1 MGQLLIKSNQTVQKW
16 IGNLQNIERIKLCSG
31 AILELYFETE
41 SENSEPQTIT
51 ILQNS
56 NSKFKLVSLF
66 SQSQNI
72 FFDIKIQ
79 GNNTETFLYNLF
91 NLSEDQSVKLIQNY
105 TTGFTNNKVTQL
117 TKVIL
122 KDSASAKI
130 SHTIKALETT
140 QNLEANQKIHS
151 LLESPEVKIQMQPVL
166 QIQSESVSCKHG
178 ATQGYLDY
186 KVLYFL
192 QSRGMSKQESIEALN
207 QSFQQDILQHWQT
220 Q

>member
-1 MGQLLIKSNQTVQKW
+1 MGQLLIKSNQKIQKW
-16 IGNLQNIERIKLCSG
+16 IDNFQDIERIELCSG
-31 AILELYFETE
+31 AILEIYFKTKSSY
-41 SENSEPQTIT
+41 SEHQTIT

-66 SQSQNI
+66 SQSQNV
-72 FFDIKIQ
+72 FFDIQIQ

-91 NLSEDQSVKLIQNY
+91 KLSEDQSMGLTQNY
-105 TTGFTNNKVTQL
+105 TTGFTNNKVTQF
-117 TKVIL
+117 TKAIL
-122 KDSASAKI
+122 KDGSTAKI

-140 QNLEANQKIHS
+140 QNLEAVQKIQN
-151 LLESPEVKIQMQPVL
+151 LLESSQARIQMQPVL

-178 ATQGYLDY
+178 ATQGYLDH
-186 KVLYFL
+186 KALYFL
-192 QSRGMSKQESIEALN
+192 QSRGISRQESIEILN